1 MDVTSQV
8 WYAQHAKLPMVDVTA
23 TVRALHQN
31 QPGLTPRQNTHKTRR
46 VKDGMKYNFDVISDF
61 E

>member
-1 MDVTSQV
+1 MTSQV

-31 QPGLTPRQNTHKTRR
+31 QPGLTRRQNSHKARR
-46 VKDGMKYNFDVISDF
+46 VKDGMDYNLWLASNAT
-61 E
+61 